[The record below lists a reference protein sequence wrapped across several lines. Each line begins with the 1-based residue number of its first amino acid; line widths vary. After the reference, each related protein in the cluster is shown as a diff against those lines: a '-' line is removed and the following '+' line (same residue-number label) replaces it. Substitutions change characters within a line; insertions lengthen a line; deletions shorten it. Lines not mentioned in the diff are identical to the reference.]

1 MATTSACAAPPGCGG
16 RERGAQA
23 WPRPHPPSPAHRKPR
38 PPAAGAAARTE
49 PQTPGQ
55 TDGRALGGSAISPV
69 SAMAEPAAQAP
80 LLSSAAASG
89 PCGGSGPAFCADPP
103 KSSSSSSS
111 VSLSVAA
118 PGLGA
123 PPPDSPESPFEL
135 VPPGPPFWADREVLS
150 QIPEDRI
157 CHFPPA
163 GGAGRI
169 QSGSAGGAG
178 RIQSGPGRLKLGT
191 TAALEEVSKCVRE
204 MHQFTA
210 QFLHWDA
217 LGDDGDVVGSGTHGV
232 VGSVTS
238 ATPCD
243 PGEGPPPRPTG
254 DTVVA
259 PPPPEPR
266 DPPHPAPLPRLPAVR
281 DVLLWRPPGRSG
293 ALLALSAL
301 LLLSLSACSAVAVLA
316 HAALALLSVTISLRV
331 YRGLLAALQRAPDAH
346 PFRAYLDLDLTLTPE
361 RFEAVAVGAARQLD
375 RGLRRLLRLL
385 LVHDLLDSLK
395 LAVTMWLL
403 TYVGAVFNGIT
414 LLILAELLAFTLPP
428 LYEKYKVQIDH
439 SMGVAR
445 QQIDDVVAKVHAK
458 LPFLAK
464 KPPQ

>member
-118 PGLGA
+118 
-123 PPPDSPESPFEL
+123 
-135 VPPGPPFWADREVLS
+135 
-150 QIPEDRI
+150 
-157 CHFPPA
+157 
-163 GGAGRI
+163 
-169 QSGSAGGAG
+169 
-178 RIQSGPGRLKLGT
+178 
-191 TAALEEVSKCVRE
+191 
-204 MHQFTA
+204 
-210 QFLHWDA
+210 
-217 LGDDGDVVGSGTHGV
+217 
-232 VGSVTS
+232 
-238 ATPCD
+238 
-243 PGEGPPPRPTG
+243 
-254 DTVVA
+254 
-259 PPPPEPR
+259 
-266 DPPHPAPLPRLPAVR
+266 PAVR